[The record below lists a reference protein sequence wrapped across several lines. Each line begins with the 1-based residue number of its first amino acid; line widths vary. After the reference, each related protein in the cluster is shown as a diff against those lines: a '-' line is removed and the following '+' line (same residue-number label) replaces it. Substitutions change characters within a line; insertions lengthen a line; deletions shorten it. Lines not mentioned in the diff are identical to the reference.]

1 MILRLRSLLLSL
13 ASASFLAS
21 GAHALT
27 GPSAQRATSGVDP
40 ASIQYQRDDGL
51 VSAVSFKLAASG
63 QKQVRIRVSAT
74 DDWHSCS
81 AAGTSVRCAIP
92 PRPVTDLHRLEI
104 QTV

>member
-13 ASASFLAS
+13 AAASFLAS

-27 GPSAQRATSGVDP
+27 GPSAQRASSGVDP
-40 ASIQYQRDDGL
+40 ASIQYQRDGGL
-51 VSAVSFKLAASG
+51 VSAVSFRLAATSG
-63 QKQVRIRVSAT
+63 KQVRIRVSAT
-74 DDWHSCS
+74 DGWHACS
-81 AAGTSVRCAIP
+81 AAGTSVRCSIP